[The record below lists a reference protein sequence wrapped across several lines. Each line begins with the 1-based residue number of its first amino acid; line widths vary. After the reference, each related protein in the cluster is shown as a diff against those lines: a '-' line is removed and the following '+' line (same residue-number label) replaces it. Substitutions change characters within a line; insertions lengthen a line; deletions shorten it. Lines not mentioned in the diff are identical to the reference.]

1 MYIIRDIFHL
11 RFGAYKEAKALL
23 DEAYSNGVL
32 PDAKSSRILSDFT
45 GESCRLVFEEGYDS
59 LAEYEQ
65 SLNETMNKAD
75 WKKWYEKFKQHV
87 AGSQREI
94 LKQVM

>member
-23 DEAYSNGVL
+23 DEAYSKGML
-32 PDAKSSRILSDFT
+32 PDAKSSRVLSDFT
-45 GESCRLVFEEGYDS
+45 GDSYRLIFEEGYDT
-59 LAEYEQ
+59 LACYEQ
-65 SLNETMNKAD
+65 ALTESMGKPD
-75 WKKWYEKFKQHV
+75 WKKWYEKFKAHV
-87 AGSQREI
+87 STSQREI